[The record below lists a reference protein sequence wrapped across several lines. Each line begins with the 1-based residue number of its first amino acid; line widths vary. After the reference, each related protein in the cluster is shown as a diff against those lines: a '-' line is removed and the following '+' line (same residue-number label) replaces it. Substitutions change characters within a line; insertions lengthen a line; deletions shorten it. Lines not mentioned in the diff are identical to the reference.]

1 MHGHFPPLNG
11 GLKYNYSISQLLFFG
26 LTGGSTVIN
35 WLHFLLP
42 HLFLEV
48 ASSPVFQQ
56 KPRNVTEKLYETVYF
71 PCQAIGFPTPTIKW
85 VKYSSGNQETAIET
99 SGRFVINQDGYLY
112 ILGVEW
118 SDSGRYACI
127 AENTHGRIIAYA
139 HLNVVTGKI

>member
-1 MHGHFPPLNG
+1 M
-11 GLKYNYSISQLLFFG
+11 
-26 LTGGSTVIN
+26 
-35 WLHFLLP
+35 
-42 HLFLEV
+42 

-127 AENTHGRIIAYA
+127 AENTNGRIIAYA
-139 HLNVVTGKI
+139 HLNVVTGNI